1 VRGCLFVLILA
12 AIFVVAGAWF
22 GGPPIAGALVTTVL
36 TGAGVHAEHLD
47 VAVDSDPPLELALG
61 RADSVVVH
69 GTGVEWKGIQAQ
81 TLDLTLED
89 VDFPARTAAHVEGQM
104 TGVELPNVSPPGST
118 ATIDIA
124 GPGDAATATIT
135 IDGPT
140 FEAIASE
147 AFNEK
152 IGIRPTSVTL
162 GEPNV
167 LNIVAGPIT
176 ASSVM
181 TVAPDGSLSVA
192 TPIGNVTV
200 LAANPAR
207 PFHLTDVAV
216 QGGSLVLTATFGV
229 GELLGG

>member
-22 GGPPIAGALVTTVL
+22 AGPPIAGAVVTTAL
-36 TGAGVHAEHLD
+36 TSAGVHAEHLD
-47 VAVDSDPPLELALG
+47 VAVESDPPLELALG
-61 RADSVVVH
+61 QADRVVVH
-69 GTGVEWKGIQAQ
+69 GTGVEWHGIQAQ

-89 VDFPARTAAHVEGQM
+89 VDLPARTAASVEGRM
-104 TGVELPNVSPPGST
+104 TGVELPNVSPPSST

-152 IGIRPTSVTL
+152 LGIRPASVTL
-162 GEPNV
+162 AEPNV
-167 LNIVAGPIT
+167 LRVVAGPIT

-181 TVAPDGSLSVA
+181 TVAPDGSLGVA

-200 LAANPAR
+200 LAADPAR
-207 PFHLTDVAV
+207 PFHLTSVEV
-216 QGGSLVLTATFGV
+216 QDGSLVLSGTFDV
-229 GELLGG
+229 AELFG